1 MGIYVDSNKRVF
13 YTNEHHNLVS
23 TCTNNNP
30 TTIKLDDVR
39 IHSIFKRMRTKEHDG
54 DGNPLI
60 YALKNKKGFTISKSE
75 IKKFFTDMNTIIDKI
90 CLNKNYDLLIVP
102 PSNHKIASFLAK
114 KIARKCTWNYSP
126 VFFRKATAY
135 EVIEEVHLSSIRN
148 DHQKEVKKVLATLK
162 NLGDTPFTMKEVPN
176 NIRKYFNPL
185 KIASDPCELEGI
197 HNVLI
202 VDDLLSTGS
211 TIVKASELIR
221 SIKSDIN
228 VEGLCLLGAL
238 NKK

>member
-1 MGIYVDSNKRVF
+1 
-13 YTNEHHNLVS
+13 
-23 TCTNNNP
+23 
-30 TTIKLDDVR
+30 
-39 IHSIFKRMRTKEHDG
+39 
-54 DGNPLI
+54 
-60 YALKNKKGFTISKSE
+60 
-75 IKKFFTDMNTIIDKI
+75 
-90 CLNKNYDLLIVP
+90 
-102 PSNHKIASFLAK
+102 
-114 KIARKCTWNYSP
+114 
-126 VFFRKATAY
+126 
-135 EVIEEVHLSSIRN
+135 
-148 DHQKEVKKVLATLK
+148 
-162 NLGDTPFTMKEVPN
+162 MKEVPN

-238 NKK
+238 NKKSG